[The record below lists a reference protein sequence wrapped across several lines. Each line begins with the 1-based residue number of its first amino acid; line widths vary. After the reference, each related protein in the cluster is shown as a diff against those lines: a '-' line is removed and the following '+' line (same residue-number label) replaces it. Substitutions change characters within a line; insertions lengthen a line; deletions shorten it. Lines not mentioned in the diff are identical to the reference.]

1 MADPWG
7 GSFGTP
13 SVWNGAWSTP
23 SGPTPPQGP
32 GNWPTAV
39 PLGVG
44 LWNSAQD
51 QSAAY
56 AETTNFNYDNYIADH
71 TVLGV
76 VVFAPGEGS
85 VPPSSFVTTGTE
97 PNSGNEPTPEPNPPY
112 DS

>member
-23 SGPTPPQGP
+23 GPVPPVQGD
-32 GNWPTAV
+32 GNWPTSV
-39 PLGVG
+39 PIGVS
-44 LWNSAQD
+44 LWNNSQA

-56 AETTNFNYDNYIADH
+56 AETTNFNYDEYILAH
-71 TVLGV
+71 TVLGT

-85 VPPSSFVTTGTE
+85 VPPSSFETTGTE
-97 PNSGNEPTPEPNPPY
+97 PNTGNEATPEPNPPY